1 MENKKT
7 IKEITKKQLLKELL
21 VNPEFFYY
29 EKGDRRNSSNNREIT
44 ANKTTDQISSIVD
57 QPEDMFHPYGY
68 GNFFYESKDVKPEE
82 DDEEIL
88 YSGTVKNFLIS
99 LGLEN
104 SSSLKPIEAKL
115 LNKEPKIKNIGI
127 EEIEENKFQSTAE
140 GISTDIDT
148 AKKIALINAKKEIIK
163 KNNDK
168 EVNLSMTNIED
179 EKAYKFE
186 LKDGSFVF
194 KYVVTIISSI
204 ENINEKFDFLKTA
217 RNLIA
222 PFLIFVNSIF
232 SSQANPP
239 KINYHKE
246 PIEIKK
252 STEIEEPTEIEEV
265 TEPIEGTEENTYK
278 IEINYKKKN
287 QKNKLFDVAIKKV
300 MKKIEEKTENFYE
313 FDTIDISD
321 TGSSMSIIIKYHELE
336 ED

>member
-1 MENKKT
+1 MEKKKT
-7 IKEITKKQLLKELL
+7 IKETTKKQLLKELL

-29 EKGDRRNSSNNREIT
+29 ERGDRRNSSNNREIT

-68 GNFFYESKDVKPEE
+68 GNFFYESKDIKPEE

-115 LNKEPKIKNIGI
+115 VNKEPKIKNIGI

-140 GISTDIDT
+140 SISTDIDT
-148 AKKIALINAKKEIIK
+148 AKKIALINAKKEILK

-194 KYVVTIISSI
+194 KYVVTIVSSI
-204 ENINEKFDFLKTA
+204 GNLNENFDFKKIA
-217 RNLIA
+217 RNTIA
-222 PFLIFVNSIF
+222 AAALFGASLSNVK
-232 SSQANPP
+232 AEPP
-239 KINYHKE
+239 KINYNEKQPITITDTDNPIKNRKE
-246 PIEIKK
+246 NIYTIKV
-252 STEIEEPTEIEEV
+252 EY
-265 TEPIEGTEENTYK
+265 N
-278 IEINYKKKN
+278 KN
-287 QKNKLFDVAIKKV
+287 QKKIGKAKNKAFENAMGMIMD
-300 MKKIEEKTENFYE
+300 KIGEEAKNDYE
-313 FDTIDISD
+313 IDTIDIWD
-321 TGSSMSIIIKYHELE
+321 KNDGIMIVTVKYHELE